1 MATGFSE
8 NELNFARKKFYGRF
22 HTINENISFFQK
34 LINYALINFYLIR
47 FSILNLKRAIFRSI
61 NTFYF
66 SRKKQQENIEFNIN
80 LDKER
85 ISQSS
90 EELKMSD
97 FTYIENFLTNE
108 CYQSLINYWPN
119 INHFNHLKKIT
130 KHYNVGFKYDS
141 KNSTIDETFKAYTS
155 NYALKQFYSFLI
167 SERFKKFYDKLI
179 NIKDD
184 NFHVGSILS
193 TMASNN
199 SYLIPHYDGVSH
211 NSNFKKGY
219 NFIYFIDGYE
229 KDLIPQGA
237 TGIYQDS
244 EFKLPILIP
253 RTIKNS
259 LLIYNTNSTNF
270 YHGFKNIVCP
280 KNIYRKTINFHIILN
295 K

>member
-1 MATGFSE
+1 M
-8 NELNFARKKFYGRF
+8 
-22 HTINENISFFQK
+22 
-34 LINYALINFYLIR
+34 IR
-47 FSILNLKRAIFRSI
+47 FSILNFKRTIFKSL

-80 LDKER
+80 LDKEK
-85 ISQSS
+85 ISQAAD
-90 EELKMSD
+90 ELKMRD

-108 CYQSLINYWPN
+108 SYQSLLKHWPN
-119 INHFNHLKKIT
+119 INHFYHLKKIT
-130 KHYNVGFKYDS
+130 KHYNVGFKYDP
-141 KNSTIDETFKAYTS
+141 KNLTIDKTFKNYMSKYT
-155 NYALKQFYSFLI
+155 LKQFYSFLI
-167 SERFKKFYDKLI
+167 SEKFKKFYEKLI

-184 NFHVGSILS
+184 DFHVGSILS

-199 SYLIPHYDGVSH
+199 SYLMPHYDGVSH
-211 NSNFKKGY
+211 NSSFKKGY

-229 KDLIPQGA
+229 KDSIPEGA

-253 RTIKNS
+253 KTIKNS

-280 KNIYRKTINFHIILN
+280 KNIFRKSINCHIIL
-295 K
+295 KK